1 MSILLAPLA
10 LFFLLVR
17 LAALVAG
24 IVALIDAAMTPAG
37 AFVAAGKATK
47 QVWVTILAITLAV
60 LLIFSFISFFALAA
74 VVAVIVYF
82 VDARP
87 ALRRARQ

>member
-1 MSILLAPLA
+1 MSILLAPVA

-87 ALRRARQ
+87 ALRRVRQ